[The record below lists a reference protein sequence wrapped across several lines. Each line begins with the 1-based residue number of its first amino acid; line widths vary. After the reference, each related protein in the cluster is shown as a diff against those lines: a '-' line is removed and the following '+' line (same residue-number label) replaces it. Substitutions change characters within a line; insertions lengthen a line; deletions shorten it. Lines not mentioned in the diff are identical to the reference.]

1 MNYKYVLHIDG
12 HVAAYRLGRELGYN
26 SCILKMKGYNDYN
39 VWFSNKLVPYNTVTD
54 NLDGDPNYYPIDIDA
69 DTDNKREEGSD
80 SEFILGIKRIAE
92 KPIASAEIA
101 KNSRK
106 LFDDIMNEKYMVE
119 YMSGV
124 LETVSTCF

>member
-1 MNYKYVLHIDG
+1 MNTEQQMNYKYVLHIDG

-54 NLDGDPNYYPIDIDA
+54 NLAGDPNYYPIDIDA
-69 DTDNKREEGSD
+69 D

-92 KPIASAEIA
+92 KPIASEEIA

-106 LFDDIMNEKYMVE
+106 LFDEIMNEEYMVE
-119 YMSGV
+119 YMRGV